1 MTNLLLEDFINE
13 INTKRQ
19 PLIQEYY
26 DRRMKYVNRKI
37 SENSNDVKNWDND
50 KANNLNCVLTE
61 NGFITEIDKR
71 GWREKRFDLG
81 GVEKKNYIETFSSY
95 YLDLLLNKE
104 YLVIDNL
111 SPEGEVAQYY
121 SSATHKRYTFKN
133 IEDIKKVVLENTTTE
148 VNNVFN
154 MYLDRVTSTVKRI
167 QNLLLISKLKMVLL
181 VKSRQH

>member
-1 MTNLLLEDFINE
+1 MKTGEQQMTNLLLEDFINE

-81 GVEKKNYIETFSSY
+81 GVEKKK
-95 YLDLLLNKE
+95 LN
-104 YLVIDNL
+104 
-111 SPEGEVAQYY
+111 
-121 SSATHKRYTFKN
+121 
-133 IEDIKKVVLENTTTE
+133 
-148 VNNVFN
+148 
-154 MYLDRVTSTVKRI
+154 
-167 QNLLLISKLKMVLL
+167 
-181 VKSRQH
+181 